1 LQPLYEIV
9 NSEPFKAA
17 LVSEAQLVNIVLNL
31 VVLVPAP
38 EINNGTVI
46 RLVQPLNMLPMF
58 VTSGVLNKGT
68 VIRDGQFRN
77 IRNMVVTIDVLKN
90 GTVVRDEQF

>member
-1 LQPLYEIV
+1 
-9 NSEPFKAA
+9 
-17 LVSEAQLVNIVLNL
+17 
-31 VVLVPAP
+31 
-38 EINNGTVI
+38 
-46 RLVQPLNMLPMF
+46 